1 MLINYLLF
9 TLFILL
15 LIHYLVF
22 LKEILK
28 GLNKLNSYSDN
39 SLREEFVSIIIPFRN
54 ESENILRCL
63 QSIEEQE
70 YPKEKFDVIFV
81 DDSSEDDSLSKLK
94 SAEKSN
100 NVKIISVSSNLSNV
114 SADQNKAHKKFAI
127 RLGIEES
134 EGDIIVAT
142 DADCIHEKKWLK
154 TLINSFDDQTGFV
167 SGPVEFLDE
176 VGIFNKIQKIEFAG
190 LVLSGAG
197 LIGINKPVICN
208 AANVAYRK
216 AAYLQVNGFENQL
229 HLSSGDDEILMQ
241 RIFKRTKFKIIFCA
255 NKNAVVKTSPNKR
268 LFDFYQQRKR
278 WASKSLFYNDKL
290 LTIKLILIFLFYLSF
305 IVQIFLSFI
314 LFPLFIFS
322 FILSIIFKMIFEYR
336 ILKKGE
342 KLFSYQNFL
351 KYFFITELIHV
362 PYIIIASIS
371 GVLGNFQWKERK
383 VKR

>member
-176 VGIFNKIQKIEFAG
+176 EGIFNKIQKIEFAG

-314 LFPLFIFS
+314 LSPLFIFS
-322 FILSIIFKMIFEYR
+322 FILSILFKMIF
-336 ILKKGE
+336 
-342 KLFSYQNFL
+342 
-351 KYFFITELIHV
+351 
-362 PYIIIASIS
+362 
-371 GVLGNFQWKERK
+371 
-383 VKR
+383 

>member
-1 MLINYLLF
+1 
-9 TLFILL
+9 
-15 LIHYLVF
+15 
-22 LKEILK
+22 
-28 GLNKLNSYSDN
+28 
-39 SLREEFVSIIIPFRN
+39 
-54 ESENILRCL
+54 
-63 QSIEEQE
+63 
-70 YPKEKFDVIFV
+70 
-81 DDSSEDDSLSKLK
+81 
-94 SAEKSN
+94 
-100 NVKIISVSSNLSNV
+100 V

-176 VGIFNKIQKIEFAG
+176 EGIFNKIQKIEFAG

-241 RIFKRTKFKIIFCA
+241 RIFKRTKLKIIFCA

-278 WASKSLFYNDKL
+278 WASKSLFYKDKL

-314 LFPLFIFS
+314 LSPLFIFS